1 MLLQLLH
8 HQRVTLHLHNGS
20 DVTGYFLGIEEGYVW
35 LSNHPPA
42 HGQPMPPVSA
52 FDRDEVWSITQPK
65 EK

>member
-8 HQRVTLHLHNGS
+8 QARVTLHLSDGT
-20 DVTGYFLGIEEGYVW
+20 DVTGYFLGIEEGFIW
-35 LSNHPPA
+35 LSDKPPA

-52 FDRDEVWSITQPK
+52 IDRGEVWSITQPK